1 MRRVRWFVFTHRLAA
16 PAAETKKRTP
26 VVPFYFECR
35 SGLWLVRNMALPS
48 SIKKLLFKKNHINT
62 LIDAGG
68 GACRCNGR
76 AAPCGDEAGMAAAW
90 EARTSKHKPS
100 HQCDATPFGR
110 THSRHHTAHAQHG
123 ADGSST
129 AAAMTHDRGARSR
142 LWRGV
147 TGLRLNLFSPRPGAK
162 YDLRA

>member
-1 MRRVRWFVFTHRLAA
+1 MRRVRWFVFTHRL
-16 PAAETKKRTP
+16 PKQKSEP
-26 VVPFYFECR
+26 
-35 SGLWLVRNMALPS
+35 
-48 SIKKLLFKKNHINT
+48 LLFRSTSNAEVACGLSGIWLCRPVLKNIIKKKNHINT